1 MIASNWGV
9 PVDVDGLD
17 VGIRRAVVVLHDAG
31 LNTFESCEG
40 GEGHAYTEPTV
51 RFYGAVCEGWTG
63 LGALASYGL
72 PIKRLSR
79 TWVMEDGEPAGPFWE
94 VTFRSKLA

>member
-1 MIASNWGV
+1 VSDDI
-9 PVDVDGLD
+9 PGLGD
-17 VGIRRAVVVLHDAG
+17 PTVLDPGIRRAVVVLRGAG

-51 RFYGAVCEGWTG
+51 RFYGAPCEGWKG
-63 LGALASYGL
+63 FAACQSYGL

-79 TWVMEDGEPAGPFWE
+79 TWVLTDGEPSGPFWE
-94 VTFRSKLA
+94 VTFRCQLS